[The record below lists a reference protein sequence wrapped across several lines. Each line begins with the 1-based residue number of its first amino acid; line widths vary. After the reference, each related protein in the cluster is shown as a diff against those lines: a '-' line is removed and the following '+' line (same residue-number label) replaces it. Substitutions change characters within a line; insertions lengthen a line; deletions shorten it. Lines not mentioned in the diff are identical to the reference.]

1 MPRAQVTG
9 ELEDSSS
16 SHTCQRSDAIIT
28 IIDTELLPVEREENP
43 NALSLSLDRGIWQPS
58 LETNGFPSDLS
69 TVASLVYSMI
79 SCLTRDLVLEGEM
92 KEQQ

>member
-43 NALSLSLDRGIWQPS
+43 NALSLSHSIEASGSHRWKQMVS
-58 LETNGFPSDLS
+58 LLISPLLPRLC
-69 TVASLVYSMI
+69 TV
-79 SCLTRDLVLEGEM
+79 
-92 KEQQ
+92 